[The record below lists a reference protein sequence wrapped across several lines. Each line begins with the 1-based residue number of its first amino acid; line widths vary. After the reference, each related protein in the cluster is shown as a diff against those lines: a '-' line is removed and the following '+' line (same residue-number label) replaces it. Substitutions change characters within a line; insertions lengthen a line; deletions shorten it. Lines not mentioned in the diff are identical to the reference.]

1 MITALFYYIQKFIS
15 ENNSQNNETNDTE
28 AENISIAQMSA
39 EQNSSLSNSNSD
51 ITENVN
57 SGYEH
62 PYTTLVAN
70 NGDAD
75 EHVYDVSKQNSAI
88 ENILPSRNAASEPFV
103 EIIEQDL
110 SSDNIRT
117 HFYANEGQG
126 NVKLNDNVKDVIAK
140 DNGSH
145 PSSFLSKKYEPE
157 YINLSLKQ

>member
-1 MITALFYYIQKFIS
+1 MLTALFYYIQKFIS

-51 ITENVN
+51 TTENLN
-57 SGYEH
+57 NGYEH

-70 NGDAD
+70 NGDED

-103 EIIEQDL
+103 EIIEQDS

-117 HFYANEGQG
+117 HFYSNEGQE
-126 NVKLNDNVKDVIAK
+126 NVKLKDNVKDVIAK